1 MNAASNA
8 SPKFELS
15 PVQLIAGCLA
25 AITAAVLASFFGVA
39 GTVIGTALGSIVG
52 TAGTAL
58 YSHSIRKTQAR
69 IRAIQAHEQLTG
81 LRHQP
86 VEARPGQASAEP
98 AGDPTHE
105 PAAAAAHAGWREYLR
120 RSWVM
125 IAVAAA
131 AAFVLT
137 MVAVT
142 GVEAAARKQLWAI
155 VTGHSQPAGPTTT
168 LGGVVGGVTAQS
180 TPTPAPTDQPSGS
193 PSPGA
198 PAVAPTSTP
207 SGSAPQPSSSPT
219 PTAIPTAP
227 TPTSRPSAAPYGGG

>member
-1 MNAASNA
+1 MNSASNA

-15 PVQLIAGCLA
+15 PVQVVAGCLA
-25 AITAAVLASFFGVA
+25 AVTAAVLASFFGVA

-52 TAGTAL
+52 TAGTAI
-58 YSHSIRKTQAR
+58 YSHSIRRTQAR
-69 IRAIQAHEQLTG
+69 LRAIQTHEAAT
-81 LRHQP
+81 
-86 VEARPGQASAEP
+86 GQAPQRVATPNGETPDEP
-98 AGDPTHE
+98 AGERAHE
-105 PAAAAAHAGWREYLR
+105 AAAATPHTGWLEYLR

-137 MVAVT
+137 MTAVT
-142 GVEAAARKQLWAI
+142 GVEATARKQLWAI

-180 TPTPAPTDQPSGS
+180 TPTPGATDQPSSS

-198 PAVAPTSTP
+198 PAGAPTSTP
-207 SGSAPQPSSSPT
+207 AQSKPPPSTSPT
-219 PTAIPTAP
+219 PTAIPSAPPPPSTRPTA
-227 TPTSRPSAAPYGGG
+227 

>member
-8 SPKFELS
+8 SPKLELS

-25 AITAAVLASFFGVA
+25 AVTAAVLASFFGVA

-52 TAGTAL
+52 TAGTAV

-69 IRAIQAHEQLTG
+69 IRAIQAHE
-81 LRHQP
+81 
-86 VEARPGQASAEP
+86 EATGQAPERVGTPSGETP
-98 AGDPTHE
+98 DE
-105 PAAAAAHAGWREYLR
+105 PAAERAHEAAAATPHTSWREYLR

-131 AAFVLT
+131 TAFVLT
-137 MVAVT
+137 MTAVT

-155 VTGHSQPAGPTTT
+155 VTGHSQPAGPSTT

-180 TPTPAPTDQPSGS
+180 TPTPAATDQPSGS

-198 PAVAPTSTP
+198 AAGAPTSTP
-207 SGSAPQPSSSPT
+207 SRSTPPPSTSPT

-227 TPTSRPSAAPYGGG
+227 ALPPRPSASP